1 MRKLLPVIVL
11 AGVVTAAVVVV
22 TMRRRAASDLALMS
36 TPVGG
41 SDEMPVPPGV

>member
-1 MRKLLPVIVL
+1 MRKLVPVIVL

-36 TPVGG
+36 TPVAV